1 MKLES
6 PCYQCPKHK
15 LGCRSDCPDW
25 AIFEEANK
33 ERYAEKVKNYKRFDV
48 LRGYKI
54 RKITE
59 RENKEHLT
67 RRK

>member
-6 PCYQCPKHK
+6 PCYECPKHK
-15 LGCRSDCPDW
+15 LGCRSDCPEW
-25 AIFEEANK
+25 AAFEAANK
-33 ERYAEKVKNYKRFDV
+33 ERYAEKVKNYKRFEV
-48 LRGYKI
+48 LIDYRR

-59 RENKEHLT
+59 RKNKEHLM